1 MSKSVTFTALLSL
14 LWVGIAPLAV
24 QAGCDT
30 AAGKKQFNKCA
41 ACHSMEAG
49 THMMGPS
56 LHGLMGREA
65 GSLPG
70 FMFSPAMEEADF
82 VWSNSTLSAFL
93 ENPMQYVQG
102 TTMPFGGIKKEEQ
115 RAALVCYLTGSQ

>member
-1 MSKSVTFTALLSL
+1 MRKSVIIAGLLSL
-14 LWVGIAPLAV
+14 LWLGIMPLTVLAE
-24 QAGCDT
+24 CDT

-49 THMMGPS
+49 TQMMGPS
-56 LHGLMGREA
+56 LHGLMGREV

-82 VWSNSTLSAFL
+82 VWSESTLSAFL
-93 ENPMQYVQG
+93 EKPMQYVPG
-102 TTMPFGGIKKEEQ
+102 TVMPFGGIRKEEQ
-115 RAALVCYLTGSQ
+115 RAALVCYLKNSK